1 MIKNITYSIVFL
13 CVGILLGWLGH
24 CVHTKRET
32 SLSANTRQ
40 NEIVVNNTIRDT
52 VLVPIEIPITKVR
65 TRYLTITD
73 TLVRHLTDSVLIE
86 TIKENPMSIPAND
99 YQDTVETDEYIF
111 SYFIGTTGE
120 LMIFNPEI
128 KCKPTVRIIE
138 PVQKNWSVSVG
149 LSNKLTCKLGAGY
162 KGWQLEADLSPKSV
176 NKVYFTKQF
185 NF

>member
-1 MIKNITYSIVFL
+1 MVKETFRNILFL
-13 CVGILLGWLGH
+13 AIGLVIGYLGGCNKGI
-24 CVHTKRET
+24 HTVTK
-32 SLSANTRQ
+32 
-40 NEIVVNNTIRDT
+40 EINKVTVDT
-52 VLVPIEIPITKVR
+52 VSVPIEVPITNVR

-73 TLVRHLTDSVLIE
+73 TLVQHLTDSVLVE
-86 TIKENPMSIPAND
+86 VIKENPMSIPAND
-99 YQDTVETDEYIF
+99 YQDTVETDEYTF
-111 SYFIGTTGE
+111 SYFVGTAGE
-120 LMIFNPEI
+120 MMIFNTEI